1 MIYIYSISIPMTMSK
16 AKNIQLIE
24 QFVDEN
30 ANNYTASTLKLYK
43 SQLNTMADKFSFK
56 TRQSTLLKYF
66 NNIDNVNTKSNK
78 LNAIIILRNYFNSKT
93 DLLRDLREGNFKDIE
108 THRKKSLATLD
119 ESLISYDELMKKLN
133 EMDSKWYML
142 NYMYIY
148 YGLRNKDLNVRYYE
162 DLMEPEDRKK
172 ENVVI
177 YEDGVVEFYINVY
190 KTAKSYNEKV
200 LKVTDEKFIKIF
212 LEQNLKDGD
221 YLFSK
226 AGGEPYTQYS
236 FNVISARHSID
247 KLGETK
253 IMKILV
259 KHYLDDN
266 NFKKLNELQA
276 SRGSSLTTILKS
288 YNLYNT

>member
-1 MIYIYSISIPMTMSK
+1 MSK

-66 NNIDNVNTKSNK
+66 NNIDNVNTKS
-78 LNAIIILRNYFNSKT
+78 ILRNYFNSKT

-133 EMDSKWYML
+133 AMDSKWYML

-177 YEDGVVEFYINVY
+177 YEDGAVEFYINVY

-212 LEQNLKDGD
+212 LEQNLKDGG

-266 NFKKLNELQA
+266 NFKRLNELQS

>member
-1 MIYIYSISIPMTMSK
+1 MMSK
-16 AKNIQLIE
+16 AKNLQLIE
-24 QFVDEN
+24 QFVNEN
-30 ANNYTASTLKLYK
+30 ADNYTPSTLKLYK
-43 SQLNTMADKFSFK
+43 SQLNTMADKFAFK

-66 NNIDNVNTKSNK
+66 EKIENVNTKSNK

-93 DLLRDLREGNFKDIE
+93 DLLRDVREGNFKDIE
-108 THRKKSLATLD
+108 VYRKKALTTLD
-119 ESLISYDELMKKLN
+119 ESLISFEELVKKLN
-133 EMDSKWYML
+133 AMNTKWYML
-142 NYMYIY
+142 NYMYIN

-162 DLMEPEDRKK
+162 ELMEPEDRKS
-172 ENVVI
+172 ENIVV
-177 YEDGVVEFYINVY
+177 YEEGGIEFYINVY
-190 KTAKSYNEKV
+190 KTAKTYNEKI

-212 LEQNLKDGD
+212 LEQNLKNGD
-221 YLFSK
+221 YLFSQ
-226 AGGEPYTQYS
+226 ADGTPYTQQS